1 MENWITF
8 FYENGG
14 LIFAALGVATA
25 TICGG
30 IGSTIGV
37 GLTAEAAAG
46 LTAEQ
51 PEKFG
56 QALILELLSATQGLY
71 GFVISFM
78 IFLQIT
84 GDITLQRGLFLFVA
98 SLPIAFTAIAAGKY
112 QGRAACAAMQI
123 LAKKPEHVTKGIIY
137 VAMMETYGI
146 LGFVISFL
154 LVMN

>member
-1 MENWITF
+1 MENWISF
-8 FYENGG
+8 FYEDGG
-14 LIFAALGVATA
+14 MVFAALGIALA

-37 GLTAEAAAG
+37 GKTAEAAAG

-78 IFLQIT
+78 IFLQMSA
-84 GDITLQRGLFLFVA
+84 DMSLQMGLYMLVA
-98 SLPIAFTAIAAGKY
+98 SLPIAFTAIWAGKW
-112 QGRAACAAMQI
+112 QGSAAAAAMQI
-123 LAKKPEHVTKGIIY
+123 LAKKPEHVTKGIVY

>member
-14 LIFAALGVATA
+14 ILFAALGIAIA

-30 IGSTIGV
+30 IGSTIGI
-37 GLTAEAAAG
+37 GITAESAAG

-78 IFLQIT
+78 IFLQIS
-84 GDITLQRGLFLFVA
+84 GDMAMQDGLYLLIA
-98 SLPIAFTAIAAGKY
+98 SLPIAFTAIW
-112 QGRAACAAMQI
+112 
-123 LAKKPEHVTKGIIY
+123 
-137 VAMMETYGI
+137 
-146 LGFVISFL
+146 
-154 LVMN
+154 

>member
-1 MENWITF
+1 MENWISF
-8 FYENGG
+8 FYEQGG
-14 LIFAALGVATA
+14 IIFAALGVATA

-30 IGSTIGV
+30 IGSAIGV
-37 GLTAEAAAG
+37 GQTSEAAAA

-51 PEKFG
+51 PEKFA

-78 IFLQIT
+78 IFLQMNGDVSLQT
-84 GDITLQRGLFLFVA
+84 GLYLFVA
-98 SLPIAFTAIAAGKY
+98 SLPISIAAIFNGIW

-137 VAMMETYGI
+137 VAMLETYAI

-154 LVMN
+154 LIMN